1 MMNIQY
7 LKQNATILLF
17 NQTCMCFHLYNLNEL
32 FFHVLSEFVMRNVFI
47 WLDVGMTV
55 GLLFFK

>member
-1 MMNIQY
+1 
-7 LKQNATILLF
+7 
-17 NQTCMCFHLYNLNEL
+17 MCFHLYNLNEL